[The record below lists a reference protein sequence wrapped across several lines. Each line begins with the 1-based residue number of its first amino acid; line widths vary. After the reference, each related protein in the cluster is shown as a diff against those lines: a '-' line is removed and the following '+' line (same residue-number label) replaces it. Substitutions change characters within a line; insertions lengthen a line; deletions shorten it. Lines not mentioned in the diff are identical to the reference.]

1 MTLEE
6 CYLNILKDSYSWNP
20 TKSHTIEF
28 DWEKM
33 KLKNNHALN
42 NFFVQIMLFNP
53 DLRDYMI
60 NIRKKFEEV
69 GTERLLHTVS
79 LYLFGIYF
87 AENIGYNKRSIS
99 QYLVIIMKYL

>member
-6 CYLNILKDSYSWNP
+6 CYLNILKDSNSWNP

-53 DLRDYMI
+53 DLRD
-60 NIRKKFEEV
+60 
-69 GTERLLHTVS
+69 
-79 LYLFGIYF
+79 
-87 AENIGYNKRSIS
+87 
-99 QYLVIIMKYL
+99 

>member
-6 CYLNILKDSYSWNP
+6 CYLNILKDSNSWNP

-60 NIRKKFEEV
+60 NI
-69 GTERLLHTVS
+69 
-79 LYLFGIYF
+79 
-87 AENIGYNKRSIS
+87 IS
-99 QYLVIIMKYL
+99 